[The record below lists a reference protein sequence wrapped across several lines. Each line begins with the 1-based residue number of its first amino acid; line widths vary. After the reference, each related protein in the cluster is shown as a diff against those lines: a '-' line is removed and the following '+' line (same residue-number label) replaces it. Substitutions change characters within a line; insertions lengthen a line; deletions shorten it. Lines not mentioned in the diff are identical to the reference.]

1 MRTMQK
7 TIVRKR
13 DKEREEEEEE
23 EEEDE
28 DEEED
33 EEENFSQ
40 RRHAMHE
47 IAVFI
52 CVCIHTCILIRTVV
66 RRFYVLLN
74 YYCVGKVTPFSLL
87 KSG

>member
-23 EEEDE
+23 EEE
-28 DEEED
+28 
-33 EEENFSQ
+33 ENFSQ
-40 RRHAMHE
+40 RRHAVHE

-52 CVCIHTCILIRTVV
+52 CVGEILLGLA
-66 RRFYVLLN
+66 LL
-74 YYCVGKVTPFSLL
+74 VGALPKLTSILTTGMMLFFTELNSFIPFQLNH
-87 KSG
+87 

>member
-23 EEEDE
+23 E
-28 DEEED
+28 EEED

-74 YYCVGKVTPFSLL
+74 YYCVKVTPFSLL

>member
-23 EEEDE
+23 
-28 DEEED
+28 

-74 YYCVGKVTPFSLL
+74 YYCVKVTPFSLL

>member
-1 MRTMQK
+1 MRMRTMQK

-23 EEEDE
+23 E
-28 DEEED
+28 EEED

-74 YYCVGKVTPFSLL
+74 YYCVKVTPFSLL

>member
-23 EEEDE
+23 
-28 DEEED
+28 

-52 CVCIHTCILIRTVV
+52 CVCIHTCILIRTV
-66 RRFYVLLN
+66 RRFYIVVVKLFL
-74 YYCVGKVTPFSLL
+74 CESHPFFFPF

>member
-1 MRTMQK
+1 MRMRMRTMQK

-23 EEEDE
+23 
-28 DEEED
+28 

-74 YYCVGKVTPFSLL
+74 YYCVKVTPFSLL

>member
-23 EEEDE
+23 
-28 DEEED
+28 

-52 CVCIHTCILIRTVV
+52 CVCIHTCIFIRTVVLV

-74 YYCVGKVTPFSLL
+74 IIV
-87 KSG
+87 

>member
-7 TIVRKR
+7 TIIRER
-13 DKEREEEEEE
+13 DKEREEEEE
-23 EEEDE
+23 
-28 DEEED
+28 

-66 RRFYVLLN
+66 LVRRFYVLLN
-74 YYCVGKVTPFSLL
+74 IIV
-87 KSG
+87 